1 MHTTTAGAEER
12 LITRNSRGGNN
23 ITWAKEEWAGPGV
36 QDLTGLGDRASEVNG
51 IHIRFF
57 YLLLVLS
64 LSLLLVNDDHLILAN
79 YFPNLLTQ

>member
-36 QDLTGLGDRASEVNG
+36 QEKWQPWGGG
-51 IHIRFF
+51 
-57 YLLLVLS
+57 
-64 LSLLLVNDDHLILAN
+64 
-79 YFPNLLTQ
+79 TQVPRG